1 MFIYKDRKLDI
12 EGTLVSEYEAV
23 KNRALSEKDID
34 NFLRIAD
41 MWKSARPEEDICT
54 QTDEEISNTLS
65 RILKAEIKYARQNN
79 G

>member
-34 NFLRIAD
+34 NFLRIAY
-41 MWKSARPEEDICT
+41 MWKSSRPEEYICT

-65 RILKAEIKYARQNN
+65 RILKAEVKYARQNN
-79 G
+79 E